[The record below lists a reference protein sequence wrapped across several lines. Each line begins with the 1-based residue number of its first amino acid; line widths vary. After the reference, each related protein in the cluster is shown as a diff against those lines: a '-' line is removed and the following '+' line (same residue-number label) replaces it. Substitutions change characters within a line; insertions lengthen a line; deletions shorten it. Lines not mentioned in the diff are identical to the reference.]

1 MPNLKLSDL
10 HISNFHDKPVN
21 GTKPGITTSPED
33 RPFEKLANYAKSLPY
48 PIEPN
53 SQMQEYLDFIIIR
66 LTQCVQAKDYEVG
79 LQQWDSMLSYWLTLK
94 YPFPKEKRILLA
106 KLYFHLATLPA
117 MPTQVVAVCADALRN
132 LVKSS
137 KVVTVEDLRL
147 PWRPIYDILHKD
159 IYLSR
164 RQFEYT
170 QLSWIMGYI
179 ASNSRRFFHP
189 AAIDE
194 MLSTFVPQINGTDI
208 NTILL
213 SQYYLCTF
221 LPTSHP
227 QKYLR
232 MLCRLWESIN
242 SYAYDD
248 RMLQFLAKLTEIHL
262 DPSVSDPRRIEEI
275 PDDERSEGEGRPS
288 FSPNDGQVKGTWQG
302 IVNDVG
308 IFTENE
314 WRILMSK
321 CLASMEI
328 PLADSGSL
336 TTGPAADRYRFELDR
351 LPKPSWRIESLAKI
365 IVYSMTQDGIPAPV
379 STAGSPLF
387 TPLPSGISTPVF
399 MATPAADYL
408 SAPLSLGHQTYIGGS
423 RALDS
428 LARLIASTESFFHP
442 SNSGA
447 WTNDLTAF
455 MRYITYEFN
464 KRWYYEQQPDC
475 KTPPD
480 RRLTTKMRRELVKCF
495 RTVTL
500 LAMFSQD
507 STTVSN
513 VQSCLKSLSAMEP
526 DLILHPILERAIP
539 SLESLVETQRTIAVI
554 KALGAVVPALA
565 SRSVYYGGGKHL
577 VSILQLLVPGIDL
590 NDSTKTLC
598 TTAFLADV
606 FQYIKIGDL
615 TTPEDSKVQLTD
627 SELTVPSGNGGV
639 HMPTFTEE
647 EIEQLEHGLEPYL
660 SQDDEDELLKTA
672 TGGFAD
678 WVASFI
684 RRVILLL
691 ENLPEEGPNGHT
703 GGTTEVKLVDA
714 VTECCRQICVHL
726 SEPLFDLVLNMVYDF
741 ASKNARSNAVRA
753 VHQLVQAV
761 TNANAPKALKRFI
774 PLCIGN
780 IRHELENGASS
791 VRTTSTSRP
800 LSSDATFHWNLAILR
815 GCVFNDGGSVV
826 KYKAELMSTLKL
838 LQQGTFSKRG
848 FASTGKLM
856 NSLLLTLTHTYP
868 LENKFVNAEEWNS
881 TEFKTNHHLYWGK
894 LYKEGDIKLS
904 WHVPSQEE
912 IDFTIQIFRELVEPA
927 LVQLEELLEPGQVH
941 DHKWRNDFCRHLTFV
956 RGGFNGIPS
965 FIQDNLTSQ
974 EYAAAAE
981 GSDVLNEIPEMIAH
995 IEPILS
1001 GFCLNDRTD
1010 PRHQYMTSL
1019 RRRFGQFLHKA
1030 SVSLME
1036 RGEANTVDA
1045 VYTLIKAMRAYFLA
1059 YGDSQDSYYVN
1070 ESQYNTE
1077 KDVACLF
1084 GGQKQWPRS
1093 VLVRRA
1099 RYYHSARLRWNALE
1113 RRKGPLEDT
1122 LIRDLGEWS
1131 LWHYAVIREASQS
1144 LLDSVSVNYD
1154 GVRKLVLP
1162 KLYASLAVGT
1172 ENDRMKGALWT
1183 FCFSSFIKYT
1193 IAEYTLVPE
1202 LLKNIFACQHNE
1214 KPSIQS
1220 RITTLFDYG
1229 LISLVEPNFLVYEM
1243 PTPHIEAV
1251 VRLIQ
1256 AHTPPTKADLAI
1268 TEKCRLMRLKR
1279 LELNSAALEACVKDV
1294 LQVAASSNTH
1304 WRYAVVATRCLRTL
1318 VRRDRP
1324 INPEMFKFF
1333 LEKTNDVQSDVRYYA
1348 QRAIMK
1354 IGRNIKHRTTTRL
1367 DPCGLALGRNHNP
1380 LSRPTP
1386 MHATQAQLNK
1396 ILADYKEPIDLSTAD
1411 STKPTY
1417 LDRGPQSGWLVW
1429 NATER
1434 FSALPSSSEPTFPAW
1449 DQGSVSAIGVLRELA
1464 SDPSFWKRL
1473 STRYSE
1479 EQSDTEVTLDNVSVV
1494 KTIFQLLNSQPWEAL
1509 RPTLETLL
1517 EDKNKDKQRAAA
1529 EFLAGVIAGSKN
1541 WTLQEQDVLWSWFT
1555 PRIPVILRKNIKTET
1570 LSTWKSFLETVFHRK
1585 DPRRLWPVL
1594 EFILKEFNETD
1605 YNGESS
1611 FDAFKSLSL
1620 MKGIYIELK
1629 WKFSAWLDNILD
1641 RAWPEIKSEHED
1653 V

>member
-53 SQMQEYLDFIIIR
+53 SQMQEYLDFIILR

-137 KVVTVEDLRL
+137 KVITVEDLRL

-539 SLESLVETQRTIAVI
+539 SLESLVEACC
-554 KALGAVVPALA
+554 GNA
-565 SRSVYYGGGKHL
+565 SRS
-577 VSILQLLVPGIDL
+577 S
-590 NDSTKTLC
+590 
-598 TTAFLADV
+598 
-606 FQYIKIGDL
+606 
-615 TTPEDSKVQLTD
+615 
-627 SELTVPSGNGGV
+627 
-639 HMPTFTEE
+639 
-647 EIEQLEHGLEPYL
+647 
-660 SQDDEDELLKTA
+660 
-672 TGGFAD
+672 
-678 WVASFI
+678 
-684 RRVILLL
+684 
-691 ENLPEEGPNGHT
+691 
-703 GGTTEVKLVDA
+703 
-714 VTECCRQICVHL
+714 
-726 SEPLFDLVLNMVYDF
+726 
-741 ASKNARSNAVRA
+741 
-753 VHQLVQAV
+753 
-761 TNANAPKALKRFI
+761 
-774 PLCIGN
+774 
-780 IRHELENGASS
+780 
-791 VRTTSTSRP
+791 
-800 LSSDATFHWNLAILR
+800 
-815 GCVFNDGGSVV
+815 
-826 KYKAELMSTLKL
+826 
-838 LQQGTFSKRG
+838 
-848 FASTGKLM
+848 
-856 NSLLLTLTHTYP
+856 
-868 LENKFVNAEEWNS
+868 
-881 TEFKTNHHLYWGK
+881 
-894 LYKEGDIKLS
+894 
-904 WHVPSQEE
+904 
-912 IDFTIQIFRELVEPA
+912 
-927 LVQLEELLEPGQVH
+927 
-941 DHKWRNDFCRHLTFV
+941 
-956 RGGFNGIPS
+956 
-965 FIQDNLTSQ
+965 
-974 EYAAAAE
+974 
-981 GSDVLNEIPEMIAH
+981 
-995 IEPILS
+995 
-1001 GFCLNDRTD
+1001 
-1010 PRHQYMTSL
+1010 
-1019 RRRFGQFLHKA
+1019 
-1030 SVSLME
+1030 
-1036 RGEANTVDA
+1036 
-1045 VYTLIKAMRAYFLA
+1045 
-1059 YGDSQDSYYVN
+1059 
-1070 ESQYNTE
+1070 
-1077 KDVACLF
+1077 
-1084 GGQKQWPRS
+1084 
-1093 VLVRRA
+1093 
-1099 RYYHSARLRWNALE
+1099 
-1113 RRKGPLEDT
+1113 
-1122 LIRDLGEWS
+1122 
-1131 LWHYAVIREASQS
+1131 
-1144 LLDSVSVNYD
+1144 
-1154 GVRKLVLP
+1154 
-1162 KLYASLAVGT
+1162 
-1172 ENDRMKGALWT
+1172 
-1183 FCFSSFIKYT
+1183 
-1193 IAEYTLVPE
+1193 
-1202 LLKNIFACQHNE
+1202 
-1214 KPSIQS
+1214 
-1220 RITTLFDYG
+1220 
-1229 LISLVEPNFLVYEM
+1229 
-1243 PTPHIEAV
+1243 
-1251 VRLIQ
+1251 
-1256 AHTPPTKADLAI
+1256 
-1268 TEKCRLMRLKR
+1268 
-1279 LELNSAALEACVKDV
+1279 
-1294 LQVAASSNTH
+1294 
-1304 WRYAVVATRCLRTL
+1304 
-1318 VRRDRP
+1318 
-1324 INPEMFKFF
+1324 
-1333 LEKTNDVQSDVRYYA
+1333 
-1348 QRAIMK
+1348 
-1354 IGRNIKHRTTTRL
+1354 
-1367 DPCGLALGRNHNP
+1367 
-1380 LSRPTP
+1380 
-1386 MHATQAQLNK
+1386 
-1396 ILADYKEPIDLSTAD
+1396 
-1411 STKPTY
+1411 
-1417 LDRGPQSGWLVW
+1417 
-1429 NATER
+1429 
-1434 FSALPSSSEPTFPAW
+1434 
-1449 DQGSVSAIGVLRELA
+1449 
-1464 SDPSFWKRL
+1464 
-1473 STRYSE
+1473 
-1479 EQSDTEVTLDNVSVV
+1479 
-1494 KTIFQLLNSQPWEAL
+1494 
-1509 RPTLETLL
+1509 
-1517 EDKNKDKQRAAA
+1517 
-1529 EFLAGVIAGSKN
+1529 
-1541 WTLQEQDVLWSWFT
+1541 
-1555 PRIPVILRKNIKTET
+1555 
-1570 LSTWKSFLETVFHRK
+1570 
-1585 DPRRLWPVL
+1585 
-1594 EFILKEFNETD
+1594 
-1605 YNGESS
+1605 
-1611 FDAFKSLSL
+1611 
-1620 MKGIYIELK
+1620 
-1629 WKFSAWLDNILD
+1629 
-1641 RAWPEIKSEHED
+1641 
-1653 V
+1653 